1 MLFLKYTPEL
11 SNIDLEI
18 YKYVA
23 THIDQVIY
31 MRIRDL
37 AKNTHSSTASV
48 LRFCKKFEC
57 EGFSEFKIKLQLYKE
72 SLKDD
77 HPIHAVDES
86 AFINFIHRTSESN
99 FQETLRAAAHLLA
112 QKELVI
118 FIGAGSSNI
127 IAEYGVLYFSSIFS
141 MAFRIEDPA
150 NHPIDFFSKS
160 LAENVCVIALS
171 VSGETKYIVNY
182 LNQFL
187 ANRSTIIS
195 ITNSSNSTIAKLSD
209 VNLAYYISTEKNGDA
224 DLTSQVPALYTIEY
238 LAKEVRKIKQF
249 QSDKDS
255 QK

>member
-1 MLFLKYTPEL
+1 MLFLNYTPEL

-23 THIDQVIY
+23 THIDQVVY

-37 AKNTHSSTASV
+37 AKSTHSSTASV
-48 LRFCKKFEC
+48 LRFCKKFDC

-72 SLKDD
+72 SLTEE

-86 AFINFIHRTSESN
+86 AFINFINRTSETN
-99 FQETLRAAAHLLA
+99 FQEKLRAAAELLSE
-112 QKELVI
+112 KELVI
-118 FIGAGSSNI
+118 FTGSGSSNI

-160 LAENVCVIALS
+160 LAEKVCVIALS
-171 VSGETKYIVNY
+171 VSGETKDIVNY

-209 VNLAYYISTEKNGDA
+209 INLAYYISTEKNGDA
-224 DLTSQVPALYTIEY
+224 ALTSQVPALYTIEY
-238 LAKEVRKIKQF
+238 LAKEVRKIK
-249 QSDKDS
+249 
-255 QK
+255 